1 MKKNRP
7 TSLLLI
13 LAAWLVLSAI
23 PLASPLAADDLAF
36 HEAGA
41 RAASLGGAF
50 TARADDTAALFYNPA
65 GLAFLP
71 GLRFKT
77 NITLGSRVT
86 NAAWPGGGPSWKSN
100 PYEILGG
107 HALSWQPFRRVT
119 VATGLFP
126 VATFNASWN
135 QIWSGRTE
143 AVRTDLYIG
152 SFRSA
157 IAVEVVKGLAVSA
170 GVDVLSS
177 SLIWNYR
184 IPLDFELNPL
194 PEPVNVE
201 SRNRLEGHGVGFV
214 AGALWKIIPAVQVGA
229 SYRKAVGLDLEGR
242 GSHVATLW
250 TSPLVPAPDG
260 DVISL
265 ETLVQRFYENQM
277 ITGRQTVPRE
287 ITCGLALTPLAR
299 LSLYADLQ
307 WTRWSEFGQWTF
319 RSTNAD
325 GVLAPDWTTE
335 YEEFY
340 GITPDYGTQS
350 VPFALEDTRTIK
362 TAVEY
367 RPFEHIAV
375 RAGYARHESS
385 VAAADRSPLY
395 PDLDRNI
402 YSLGFGYEG
411 PVFSIWRNSE
421 RIADLSFDAF
431 ARYSSAAPQGSAYP
445 GFEMTYSSKRF
456 TWGVGVG
463 FSY

>member
-13 LAAWLVLSAI
+13 LAAGLAFGSVPLAPRLSA
-23 PLASPLAADDLAF
+23 DDFSF
-36 HEAGA
+36 HEVSA

-50 TARADDTAALFYNPA
+50 TARADDTSALFYNPA

-71 GLRFKT
+71 SLRFKT
-77 NITLGSRVT
+77 NITLGSRALS
-86 NAAWPGGGPSWKSN
+86 AAWPGGGPSWRSN

-126 VATFNASWN
+126 VATFNASWD

-157 IAVEVVKGLAVSA
+157 IAVEVVKDLAVSA
-170 GVDVLSS
+170 GVDILSS

-184 IPLDFELNPL
+184 VPLDFELNPL
-194 PEPVNVE
+194 AEPVNVE

-214 AGALWKIIPAVQVGA
+214 AGALWKIVPAVQVGA

-250 TSPLVPAPDG
+250 TSPVLPAPDG
-260 DVISL
+260 DIVSL
-265 ETLVQRFYENQM
+265 EALMQRFYENQT

-287 ITCGLALTPLAR
+287 ITCGLALTPLAW
-299 LSLYADLQ
+299 LSIYADVQ

-319 RSTNAD
+319 RSANAD

-340 GITPDYGTQS
+340 GIAPDYGTQD

-367 RPFEHIAV
+367 RPAKTLAV
-375 RAGYARHESS
+375 RVGYARHESS

-395 PDLDRNI
+395 PDLDRDI

-431 ARYSSAAPQGSAYP
+431 ARYSSAAPQESAYP